1 MWEIKEKYEKENRD
15 LKQKR
20 LNDKNII
27 KNLNKELKEE
37 KDKFEIYIITFIFN
51 L

>member
-1 MWEIKEKYEKENRD
+1 MWEIKEKYEKENSD